1 MLVLALR
8 RRGPPRHVAPM
19 LAALVRNHVNQPWR
33 QHQALVCRTL
43 ATGPTSTVTSGQ
55 SPGWVNPQAVP
66 KGEFLKKYGT
76 DLTEQAKA
84 GKLDPVIGRDSEVRR
99 TLQILSR
106 RTKNNPVLIGEP
118 GVGKTAIAGGI
129 AQRIVDGEVPES
141 LKSKTVVSLDLTALA
156 AGAKYQG
163 EYEERLK
170 GVLRD
175 VSEAQGKVILF
186 IDELHMLIGSGT
198 QGPQGGAG
206 NILKPALA
214 RGELAC
220 IGATTLDEYRI
231 IEKDA
236 ALARR
241 FQSVF
246 VDEPSVEDTLAILR
260 GLKPRYELHHGVRI
274 LDSACVAAA
283 TLADRYLS
291 ERKMPDKAIDLVD
304 EAASRLRLQQESKPE
319 PIWDLERELI
329 KRRIELEALRK
340 ETDPSSTERRM
351 VLEQRIAGLE
361 DQVKVLSDAWT
372 EEKNEL
378 EKGKKAKER
387 LEQARH
393 ELSTAQR
400 RGDWARAGELAHAV
414 IPELERAVA
423 KASSAAASVAAG
435 TGAAAAV
442 TKQLLEDAV
451 TAEHIAQVVSTS
463 TGIPLATLTMSER
476 DKLLHMEDALR
487 KRVVGQDQ
495 AVSAV
500 ANLVRQSRAGLR
512 SKTRPQGVFLF
523 LGPTGTGKTELCK
536 ALAGFL
542 FDDDQYITRIDM
554 SEYMEKHSV
563 SRLIGAPPGYIGY
576 EEGGV
581 LTEAIRRRPY
591 QVVLLDELEKAHR
604 DVTNLLLQIFDEG
617 RLTDSHGRTVDFRN
631 TIIIMTSNLGS
642 SAYNDAPLRDAATT
656 QQEVMKAVRGHLSP
670 ELINRIDETIVF
682 NRLGRKDMG
691 AIVDKELATVQDTLM
706 RDRQIALDVAPEVK
720 ELLCDE
726 GYDSRYG
733 ARPLRRAVQHILLN
747 ELSLRLLDGHIADG
761 SHIRAVLDRAS
772 AAGGG
777 TSKVVIEQ
785 VDAPAVKS
793 S

>member
-1 MLVLALR
+1 
-8 RRGPPRHVAPM
+8 
-19 LAALVRNHVNQPWR
+19 
-33 QHQALVCRTL
+33 
-43 ATGPTSTVTSGQ
+43 
-55 SPGWVNPQAVP
+55 
-66 KGEFLKKYGT
+66 
-76 DLTEQAKA
+76 
-84 GKLDPVIGRDSEVRR
+84 
-99 TLQILSR
+99 
-106 RTKNNPVLIGEP
+106 
-118 GVGKTAIAGGI
+118 
-129 AQRIVDGEVPES
+129 
-141 LKSKTVVSLDLTALA
+141 
-156 AGAKYQG
+156 
-163 EYEERLK
+163 
-170 GVLRD
+170 
-175 VSEAQGKVILF
+175 
-186 IDELHMLIGSGT
+186 
-198 QGPQGGAG
+198 
-206 NILKPALA
+206 
-214 RGELAC
+214 
-220 IGATTLDEYRI
+220 
-231 IEKDA
+231 
-236 ALARR
+236 
-241 FQSVF
+241 
-246 VDEPSVEDTLAILR
+246 
-260 GLKPRYELHHGVRI
+260 
-274 LDSACVAAA
+274 
-283 TLADRYLS
+283 
-291 ERKMPDKAIDLVD
+291 
-304 EAASRLRLQQESKPE
+304 
-319 PIWDLERELI
+319 
-329 KRRIELEALRK
+329 
-340 ETDPSSTERRM
+340 
-351 VLEQRIAGLE
+351 
-361 DQVKVLSDAWT
+361 
-372 EEKNEL
+372 
-378 EKGKKAKER
+378 
-387 LEQARH
+387 
-393 ELSTAQR
+393 
-400 RGDWARAGELAHAV
+400 LAHAI